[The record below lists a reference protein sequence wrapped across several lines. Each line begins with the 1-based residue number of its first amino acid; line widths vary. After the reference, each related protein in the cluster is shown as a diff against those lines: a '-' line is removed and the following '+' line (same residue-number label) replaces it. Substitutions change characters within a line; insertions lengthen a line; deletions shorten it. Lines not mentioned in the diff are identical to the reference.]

1 MTEKYVENNKEIEV
15 MVCKN
20 TNLNKEGATVKN
32 LIGYE
37 WKDASNGAVIEVVN
51 PATQELIDTVPNVTD
66 EDVDTA
72 VKVAVEEQK
81 KWEKVSIYER
91 ADILY
96 KFVDLVEENKERL
109 AVLLSNETGKP
120 IKEARGEI
128 ANVRIGTRGFI
139 EKAKHLYGKSI
150 PEGSEAGQE
159 KTIQFTKRYPI
170 GVIAAIIPFNFP
182 SDLFCQ
188 KVPPALMMGNS
199 IIVKPSNYNP
209 LTLIEYVKLMI
220 EAGVPEGTIQILTG
234 DGPTAGQA
242 LARHPGV
249 HLVSLTGGT
258 AAGIQTMGTASKNL
272 THVML
277 ELGGNDAFIFL
288 EDGDMDLAVKETI
301 WGRLYNGGQVCC
313 ASKRFLI
320 HNSRKQ
326 EFIDRMKE
334 VISNLKVGDPMK
346 EDTDMGPMININAAK
361 RIEEQVNQMVAEGAT
376 VVCGGRR
383 EDAYY
388 YPTIL
393 DNVTKDMEASKDM
406 EIFGPV
412 ISVIGFDDVEE
423 AIEIANQSSYGL
435 CGCVISKDVSR
446 AMKIA
451 DRLECGGAVVNGA
464 SFYRSFEMPFGGWKH
479 SGIGNEGVMTTL
491 EEMSRLKTIVLK
503 NIL

>member
-37 WKDASNGAVIEVVN
+37 WKDASNSAVIEVVN

-81 KWEKVSIYER
+81 KWEKVSIYDR

-393 DNVTKDMEASKDM
+393 DNVTKDMEVAKDM

-435 CGCVISKDVSR
+435 CGCVISKDYSR

>member
-1 MTEKYVENNKEIEV
+1 M
-15 MVCKN
+15 
-20 TNLNKEGATVKN
+20 KN

-51 PATQELIDTVPNVTD
+51 PAKQELIDTVPNVTL

-72 VKVAVEEQK
+72 VKVAQIEQK

-109 AVLLSNETGKP
+109 ARLLSDETGKP

-128 ANVRIGTRGFI
+128 ANVRIGVRGFV
-139 EKAKHLYGKSI
+139 EKAKHLYDNSVPVGQ
-150 PEGSEAGQE
+150 EAGQE
-159 KTIQFTKRYPI
+159 KTMQVTKRYPL

-220 EAGVPEGTIQILTG
+220 EAGVPAGVIQVLTG
-234 DGPTAGQA
+234 DGPIVGQA
-242 LARHPGV
+242 LAGHPGV

-320 HNSRKQ
+320 HNSRKA
-326 EFIDRMKE
+326 EFISRMKE
-334 VISNLKVGDPMK
+334 VIENLKVGDPSK
-346 EDTDMGPMININAAK
+346 EDTDMGPMVNINAAK
-361 RIEEQVNQMVAEGAT
+361 RIEEQVNQMVAEGASI
-376 VVCGGRR
+376 VCGGKR

-393 DNVTKDMEASKDM
+393 DNVTKDMEVAKDM

-412 ISVIGFDDVEE
+412 ISVIGFDTIDE

-435 CGCVISKDVSR
+435 CSCVFTNNYPLG
-446 AMKIA
+446 MQIA
-451 DRLECGGAVVNGA
+451 DKLECGGAVINGA

-491 EEMSRLKTIVLK
+491 QEMSRLKTIVMK
-503 NIL
+503 NILD